1 MPTARQLARRERI
14 LETARLLA
22 AKGGLDTLQMRD
34 VARGAGVSLST
45 LYRHHASKAH
55 LVLALMTRELERL
68 RQELADE
75 PPPGDGPVPRVRHVL
90 HHIAY
95 TWAASPPAADAMLR
109 AYLTAGPEAE
119 ELRRAAGQTLRE
131 LLVLA
136 MWGPENDQRPGD
148 QAVART
154 LETLLVGCLAG
165 WASERATTE
174 ELLGDLDLTTR
185 ALLSSRS

>member
-14 LETARLLA
+14 LEAARLLA
-22 AKGGLDTLQMRD
+22 AEGGLDTLQMRD
-34 VARGAGVSLST
+34 VASGAGVALST
-45 LYRHHASKAH
+45 VYRHHPSKAH
-55 LVLALMTRELERL
+55 LVLALMRRELDRL
-68 RQELADE
+68 RREFADQ
-75 PPPGDGPVPRVRHVL
+75 PPPGDGPIPRVRHVL

-109 AYLTAGPEAE
+109 AYLTAGEDAD
-119 ELRRAAGQTLRE
+119 ELRRDVSEALRE

-154 LETLLVGCLAG
+154 LETLLIGCLAG
-165 WASERATTE
+165 WAGARATTD
-174 ELLGDLDLTTR
+174 ELLEDLDLATTALLTTR
-185 ALLSSRS
+185 